1 MVFEHAPV
9 RIPHLSVIALA
20 GLFWLW
26 FKAESKKETSQ
37 IGLWFGLGFFGVGVS
52 WLISSMYI
60 YADVNLGLAILATF
74 IFILFLSLYFMLAGW
89 LVGLLKSADKV
100 AFSWVL
106 VMPAVWVFSEW
117 LRATLFVVV
126 I

>member
-1 MVFEHAPV
+1 MVFAHAPV
-9 RIPHLSVIALA
+9 AIAPLAVIALA

-26 FKAESKKETSQ
+26 FKADSKKETTQ

-60 YADVNLGLAILATF
+60 YANVNLFLAVLATF

-89 LVGLLKSADKV
+89 LVGLLKS
-100 AFSWVL
+100 
-106 VMPAVWVFSEW
+106 
-117 LRATLFVVV
+117 
-126 I
+126 